1 MCVLVLVC
9 KVVTYIYS
17 VIAKSN
23 LMQCRQLEAI
33 VDMIVT
39 MVITVCTEVMSLTST
54 SCEYIKLGV
63 HEGWD

>member
-1 MCVLVLVC
+1 MCVLVLVG

-23 LMQCRQLEAI
+23 LMQCRQLKAI

-39 MVITVCTEVMSLTST
+39 MVMTVCTEVMLLIST